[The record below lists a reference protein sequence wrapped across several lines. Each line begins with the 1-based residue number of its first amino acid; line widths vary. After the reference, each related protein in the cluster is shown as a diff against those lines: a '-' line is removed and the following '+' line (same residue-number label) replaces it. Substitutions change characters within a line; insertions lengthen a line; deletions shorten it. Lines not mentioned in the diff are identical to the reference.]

1 MMKRACE
8 NVNGEN
14 ARVCDDGNDVR
25 GGDDE
30 NDIFNVGIQAKS
42 RPQNNLVKVWYVHE
56 KLARVRTEVRDR
68 SHVWRNL

>member
-1 MMKRACE
+1 MKRACE

-14 ARVCDDGNDVR
+14 ARVCDDGKDVR

-42 RPQNNLVKVWYVHE
+42 RPQNNLVKV
-56 KLARVRTEVRDR
+56 
-68 SHVWRNL
+68 

>member
-1 MMKRACE
+1 MKRACE

-42 RPQNNLVKVWYVHE
+42 RPQNNLVKV
-56 KLARVRTEVRDR
+56 
-68 SHVWRNL
+68 